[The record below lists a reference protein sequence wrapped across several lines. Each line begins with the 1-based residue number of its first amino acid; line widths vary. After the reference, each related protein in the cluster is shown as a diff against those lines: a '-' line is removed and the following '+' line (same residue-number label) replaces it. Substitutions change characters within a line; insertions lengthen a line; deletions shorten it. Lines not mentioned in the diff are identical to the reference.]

1 MADLQSLLGDSFK
14 EGMTLDEINA
24 ALEDKEFMDKGELS
38 GYVPKSMFDKASTEA
53 ADYKK
58 KWRGALSEAEQKAQ
72 DEQEKQTAMETELKE
87 LRRSSAISG
96 YEKNYLALGYDETS
110 AHEIAEATYD
120 GDMETVFRLQK
131 KQQED
136 FAKATESRLMK
147 NMSNAP
153 SGNQVDV
160 DYSKQIAEA
169 QSSGNMVLAAALIR
183 QQAEANKNKK

>member
-1 MADLQSLLGDSFK
+1 MADLQSLLGESFK
-14 EGMTLDEINA
+14 EGMTLDEINE
-24 ALEDKEFMDKGELS
+24 ALASREFMDKSELS

-58 KWRGALSEAEQKAQ
+58 KWRGALSEADQKAQ
-72 DEQEKQTAMETELKE
+72 DELEKQTAMENELKK
-87 LRRSSAISG
+87 LRRESAISG
-96 YEKNYLALGYDETS
+96 YEKNYISLGYDEKS
-110 AHEIAEATYD
+110 AKEVAEAMYD
-120 GDMETVFRLQK
+120 GDMETVFRIQK
-131 KQQED
+131 KQQDD

-169 QSSGNMVLAAALIR
+169 QASGNMVLAAALIR
-183 QQAEANKNKK
+183 QQADANKNKK

>member
-24 ALEDKEFMDKGELS
+24 ALADKELVDKSEMKE
-38 GYVPKSMFDKASTEA
+38 YVPKALFDKASSDA

-72 DEQEKQTAMETELKE
+72 DELEKQTTMENELKQ
-87 LRRSSAISG
+87 LRRESAISG
-96 YEKNYLALGYDETS
+96 YEKNYISLGYDEKTAKEVS
-110 AHEIAEATYD
+110 EAMYD
-120 GDMETVFRLQK
+120 GDMETVFRIQK
-131 KQQED
+131 KQQDD
-136 FAKATESRLMK
+136 FEKATESRLMK

-169 QSSGNMVLAAALIR
+169 QASGNMVLAAALIR
-183 QQAEANKNKK
+183 QQADANKNKK